1 MNWVARLV
9 GRRFHYGW
17 LAVAVTFLVLLAA
30 AGTRATPSVMMVPLE
45 HDLGWSRATIS
56 LAISVNIALY
66 GLMGPFAAAAM
77 QRFGIRPTL
86 LTALVVMAAG
96 VAVSSMM
103 TAPWQMIMTWG
114 VMVGS
119 ATGVAALTLSATVV
133 NRWFTKRRGLVMGLL
148 TASSATG
155 QLVFLPFLAAIA
167 QHHGWRP
174 VIWTVAV
181 AAAIVIP
188 LVAFLLPERPAD
200 LELRPYGEPADAPP
214 RTDATKQNPLAIAF
228 GTLAS
233 AGKTRD
239 FWLLFFSF
247 FICGASTNGYV
258 GTHLIAMCGD
268 YGMSEVQ
275 GASLLAVMGIFDLFG
290 TTLSGWLSDRFN
302 ARVLLFWYYGLR
314 GLSLIYLPHAFGI
327 DFFGLPIFA
336 IFYGLDWIATVP
348 PTVRLANDVYGKEA
362 APVVF
367 GWVVAGHQLGAA
379 FAALGAGMLRS
390 SLGSY
395 TVASMISGGLCLIA
409 ALIVLRI
416 NRGPRRVAAQVA

>member
-200 LELRPYGEPADAPP
+200 LELRPYGEPADATRPN
-214 RTDATKQNPLAIAF
+214 RTRSQSPSVSWRRLAKRVTSGCCSSAF
-228 GTLAS
+228 SS
-233 AGKTRD
+233 AVR
-239 FWLLFFSF
+239 
-247 FICGASTNGYV
+247 A
-258 GTHLIAMCGD
+258 
-268 YGMSEVQ
+268 
-275 GASLLAVMGIFDLFG
+275 
-290 TTLSGWLSDRFN
+290 
-302 ARVLLFWYYGLR
+302 
-314 GLSLIYLPHAFGI
+314 
-327 DFFGLPIFA
+327 
-336 IFYGLDWIATVP
+336 
-348 PTVRLANDVYGKEA
+348 PTVMSAR
-362 APVVF
+362 
-367 GWVVAGHQLGAA
+367 
-379 FAALGAGMLRS
+379 
-390 SLGSY
+390 
-395 TVASMISGGLCLIA
+395 T
-409 ALIVLRI
+409 
-416 NRGPRRVAAQVA
+416 